1 MWKDSNSKLEFNE
14 VCIPELSTINS
25 FSDTDNHKIKRK
37 ESFIYEVNT
46 ISLYDLL
53 EKYNAPNQIDYLS
66 IDTEGS
72 EFDILN
78 SFDFNGKY
86 KILVITVEHNFTPK
100 RNEIFEL
107 LSRYGYKRVYEEVS
121 MFDDWYIKV

>member
-1 MWKDSNSKLEFNE
+1 M
-14 VCIPELSTINS
+14 
-25 FSDTDNHKIKRK
+25 
-37 ESFIYEVNT
+37 
-46 ISLYDLL
+46 YDLL

-78 SFDFNGKY
+78 SFDFNWKY
-86 KILVITVEHNFTPK
+86 KILMITVEHNFTLK

-107 LSRYGYKRVYEEVS
+107 LSRYGYKRVYEDVS
-121 MFDDWYIKV
+121 MFDDWYVRCD